1 MARNA
6 TGLPALRKDFIYEPY
21 QVVES
26 RALGADCILIIMAAV
41 DDGAAREIERAAIEY
56 RMDVLVEVHDEVE
69 LARALKLKSRLIGL
83 NNRDLRTF
91 QTSLAVSEQ
100 LAPRIPRGRV
110 VVGESGLNTPADLA
124 RLKRIGISTFLIGES
139 LMRQSDV
146 TAATRTLL
154 ARNTQRTAA
163 E

>member
-1 MARNA
+1 
-6 TGLPALRKDFIYEPY
+6 
-21 QVVES
+21 
-26 RALGADCILIIMAAV
+26 
-41 DDGAAREIERAAIEY
+41 
-56 RMDVLVEVHDEVE
+56 MDVLVEVHDEVE
-69 LARALKLKSRLIGL
+69 LARAIKLKSRLIGI

-100 LAPRIPRGRV
+100 LAPRIPRDRIV
-110 VVGESGLNTPADLA
+110 VSESGFNTPADLA

-139 LMRQSDV
+139 LMRQADV

-154 ARNTQRTAA
+154 ARDSHRAAA

>member
-1 MARNA
+1 
-6 TGLPALRKDFIYEPY
+6 
-21 QVVES
+21 
-26 RALGADCILIIMAAV
+26 MAAV

>member
-1 MARNA
+1 
-6 TGLPALRKDFIYEPY
+6 
-21 QVVES
+21 
-26 RALGADCILIIMAAV
+26 V